1 MKTDLDTALDLLHTA
16 TVGTLATQSRQLP
29 GYPFATA
36 LPFVPDERNRPVFLV
51 STLAEHTRNLLADP
65 RASFLVAA
73 ADQAN
78 VLAGARMTLVGDVD
92 RAEATP
98 ELVAR
103 CVRYQPEAEQ
113 YLALGDFGF
122 FRMAVRKV
130 RYIAGFAR
138 MGWIEES
145 DWQERTVL
153 APAEEESLVREL
165 AERAPPGVRLLGI
178 DCRGIDIEREG
189 RRDRQRFSR
198 VFDSAGK
205 IGDAARRLLAALR

>member
-1 MKTDLDTALDLLHTA
+1 MPSGRARCRRIARGTAFRANLTASFPAGIIPAHYALPSLTRPCHPIHSDHMKTDLDTALDLLHTA
-16 TVGTLATQSRQLP
+16 TAGTLATQSRQLP

-78 VLAGARMTLVGDVD
+78 VLAGARMTLMGEVD
-92 RAEATP
+92 RVEATS

-122 FRMAVRKV
+122 FRMAVR
-130 RYIAGFAR
+130 
-138 MGWIEES
+138 
-145 DWQERTVL
+145 
-153 APAEEESLVREL
+153 
-165 AERAPPGVRLLGI
+165 
-178 DCRGIDIEREG
+178 
-189 RRDRQRFSR
+189 
-198 VFDSAGK
+198 
-205 IGDAARRLLAALR
+205 